1 MTDRIVELAIETGT
15 TPSFPVPHVL
25 RTRIATAETFGIV
38 PLSSQLAEK
47 YNITILPPR
56 RITGLPYHRDLPVQM
71 LTRLSTKS
79 VNRYRYLQ
87 LRQRSLH
94 PITPVHTLAEYAKFK
109 QHIHDTQ
116 IRRNTKKIYPTH
128 EAHKTID
135 FEKFAVFWN
144 SEVEKQDRTEVDS
157 NKRIYYKLPS
167 QLERHHKRILTWK
180 SERSTL
186 LMGGNAAALKPF
198 RDLLMKDNTA
208 STLPAELPPE
218 LLAGEEDHCY
228 NEEGKQISQSRQ
240 SGSLTF
246 G

>member
-1 MTDRIVELAIETGT
+1 MIDRITELATETGT
-15 TPSFPVPHVL
+15 MPSFPAPNVL

-47 YNITILPPR
+47 YNITILPPH
-56 RITGLPYHRDLPVQM
+56 RITGMPYHRDLPVEM

-94 PITPVHTLAEYAKFK
+94 PITPVHTIAEYTKFK

-116 IRRNTKKIYPTH
+116 IRRNTKKIYPTY
-128 EAHKTID
+128 EANKMID
-135 FEKFAVFWN
+135 FDKFAVFWN

-157 NKRIYYKLPS
+157 NKRLYYKLPS
-167 QLERHHKRILTWK
+167 QLERHHKKTLAWK

-198 RDLLMKDNTA
+198 RNLLTNDNTTT
-208 STLPAELPPE
+208 TLPAQLPPE
-218 LLAGEEDHCY
+218 FLAGEKDHCY
-228 NEEGKQISQSRQ
+228 NEEGK
-240 SGSLTF
+240 
-246 G
+246 

>member
-1 MTDRIVELAIETGT
+1 MTDRITELATETGT
-15 TPSFPVPHVL
+15 TPSFPAPNVL

-56 RITGLPYHRDLPVQM
+56 KITGMPYHRDLPVEM

-94 PITPVHTLAEYAKFK
+94 PITPVHTIAEYAKFK

-116 IRRNTKKIYPTH
+116 IRRNTKKIYPTY
-128 EAHKTID
+128 EANKMID
-135 FEKFAVFWN
+135 FDKFAVFWN

-157 NKRIYYKLPS
+157 NKRLYYKLPS
-167 QLERHHKRILTWK
+167 QLERHHKRILAWK

-198 RDLLMKDNTA
+198 CDLLTNDNTTT
-208 STLPAELPPE
+208 TLPAQLPPE
-218 LLAGEEDHCY
+218 ILAGEKDHCY
-228 NEEGKQISQSRQ
+228 NEEGK
-240 SGSLTF
+240 
-246 G
+246 